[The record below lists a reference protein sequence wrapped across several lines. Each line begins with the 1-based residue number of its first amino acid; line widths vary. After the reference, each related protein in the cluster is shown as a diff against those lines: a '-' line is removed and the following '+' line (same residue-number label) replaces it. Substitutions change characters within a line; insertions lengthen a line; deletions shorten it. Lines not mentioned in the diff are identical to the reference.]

1 MGKMVLVAGVGAVVG
16 VGARSLL
23 RDPILPQ
30 REARLLRGERARVR
44 RDDILGALLFA
55 LAGAIAGLYGSV
67 P

>member
-1 MGKMVLVAGVGAVVG
+1 MGKLVFVAGVAAVVG
-16 VGARSLL
+16 VGAWFLL
-23 RDPILPQ
+23 SDQIIPE

-67 P
+67 A